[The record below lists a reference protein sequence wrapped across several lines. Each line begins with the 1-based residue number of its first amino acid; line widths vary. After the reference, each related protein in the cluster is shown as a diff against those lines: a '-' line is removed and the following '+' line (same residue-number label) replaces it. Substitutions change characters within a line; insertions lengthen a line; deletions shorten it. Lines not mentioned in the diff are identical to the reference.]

1 MERRSRD
8 TQALTNP
15 VESSV
20 EIKEEPEENLIAGE
34 WNFQRLAVSESCFE
48 FRMIGWF
55 CFLIPEQSIL
65 LTKNNSYSGV

>member
-1 MERRSRD
+1 MERRSLN

-34 WNFQRLAVSESCFE
+34 WNFQHLAVSESCY
-48 FRMIGWF
+48 
-55 CFLIPEQSIL
+55 
-65 LTKNNSYSGV
+65 NSE